1 MKRKSIKKITKR
13 KTVKRTT
20 IKRTTIKRGGSSLNQ
35 DPNLFIAEKI
45 FNKLGMK
52 LTSNQIRSY
61 SSIILSKLKEDDIE
75 EIIRTFRSETN
86 EDLKRVLIE
95 KNLASSFDNTFLIS
109 LPTIS

>member
-13 KTVKRTT
+13 KTV
-20 IKRTTIKRGGSSLNQ
+20 KRTTIKRGGSSLNQ

-75 EIIRTFRSETN
+75 EIIRTFRSVTN

-95 KNLASSFDNTFLIS
+95 KNLAHSFDDTFLIS